1 MKSESLFIDA
11 TFFFVSSAPVTV
23 KAEEKVRADVS
34 GGCVL
39 AEREREEGE
48 LSPLRAEL
56 KVAQGRSSHPHGSI
70 SAPIPDA

>member
-23 KAEEKVRADVS
+23 KAEEKVRVVAS

-39 AEREREEGE
+39 AEREREVAD
-48 LSPLRAEL
+48 LSPLRAYW
-56 KVAQGRSSHPHGSI
+56 KVAQGRSSHPQLSI